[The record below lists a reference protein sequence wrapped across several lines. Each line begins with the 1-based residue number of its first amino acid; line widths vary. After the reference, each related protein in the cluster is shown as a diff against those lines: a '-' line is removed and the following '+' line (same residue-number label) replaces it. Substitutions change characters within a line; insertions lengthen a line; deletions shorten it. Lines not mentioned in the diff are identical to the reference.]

1 MTTETQAIAA
11 LVAALTRALDSHAPK
26 REAALRARERRL
38 EKMGSD
44 LNDGL
49 MPILDS
55 QGRLHAPCDG
65 YAWTWE
71 VEGHINREPFLAG
84 EFLPCDSKHEATRR
98 FRVKG
103 ARRHECIPLG
113 LADAVQD
120 ACTVL
125 REHEVPFDLSSGQP
139 FESRQWGEEVAH
151 VYAETP
157 NAEAHE
163 ILAAFFDAQVYAQRR
178 AEIEEREKAE
188 RRDPRQGAEDGR
200 RDGPRPC
207 NEPAFYP
214 KPGRGGNDDRPGDE
228 SEAESIA
235 AVLGVQVTCP
245 PSNSSGDRAHQVR
258 ESDPHGPDTSTDPH
272 DRPGEEPGR
281 GRPGRTLLRLAARG
295 GSLRG
300 GARCARPARGF
311 SGSPT
316 RRSRRRTGRRTGT
329 GRAACRTRT
338 GRTWG
343 SGRTRRH
350 AGRLAPESTQS
361 R

>member
-1 MTTETQAIAA
+1 MTIEKQAIAA
-11 LVAALTRALDSHAPK
+11 LVADLVAALDSHAPK
-26 REAALRARERRL
+26 REAALRAREKRL

-49 MPILDS
+49 MPTLDS

-113 LADAVQD
+113 LADAVQG
-120 ACTVL
+120 ACAVL

-157 NAEAHE
+157 SAEAHE
-163 ILAAFFDAQVYAQRR
+163 ILAAFFDSQVYAQRR

-188 RRDPRQGAEDGR
+188 REAYENAEPCPEGRVEITGTLLAVKNVPNAWGGALR
-200 RDGPRPC
+200 CLVR
-207 NEPAFYP
+207 
-214 KPGRGGNDDRPGDE
+214 DDRGFKVWGSLPYAISAAEIGDRLTF
-228 SEAESIA
+228 AA
-235 AVLGVQVTCP
+235 AVTP
-245 PSNSSGDRAHQVR
+245 AD
-258 ESDPHGPDTSTDPH
+258 EDPKFGFFK
-272 DRPGEEPGR
+272 RP
-281 GRPGRTLLRLAARG
+281 TKAQLLTTEAA
-295 GSLRG
+295 
-300 GARCARPARGF
+300 
-311 SGSPT
+311 
-316 RRSRRRTGRRTGT
+316 
-329 GRAACRTRT
+329 
-338 GRTWG
+338 
-343 SGRTRRH
+343 
-350 AGRLAPESTQS
+350 
-361 R
+361 